1 MSTDDLFRRYAE
13 LDFHM
18 DEAEYERMWFGQ
30 FDSNGKINE
39 NFNITSIPSIA
50 RTSQPKG

>member
-1 MSTDDLFRRYAE
+1 MSMSTDDLFRRYSE

-18 DEAEYERMWFGQ
+18 DEAEYERMWFDQ

-39 NFNITSIPSIA
+39 NF
-50 RTSQPKG
+50 